1 MMKEVEELSEVWDIH
16 GYELKVSKPNKLYWP
31 KEGYTK
37 LDLLNYYRTMA
48 PILLPYLKDRPVTMH
63 FFPRGIEDFSFYKR
77 NFDDKKPDHHL
88 FKTKAYTEKS
98 QDKVIQ
104 VLLIDSTAGILYFA
118 AKGGIEFHLWSAKAP
133 KYEQPDLA
141 IFDLDVGDASNFKNV
156 LKVAG
161 YLNKLLISN
170 NIKAYPKTSGGTG
183 LHVYVPIVP
192 EYSYETIRAWVQS
205 IAVKLAGKYPNL
217 ITISRDGNKTH
228 NSDKVNIDHMQNVI
242 SRNTVAPYS
251 VRAYPKAP
259 VSTPLTWDEVKKG
272 GFVPSDFTI
281 KNIPERVEKLG
292 DLFAEVLK
300 HKEILALS

>member
-1 MMKEVEELSEVWDIH
+1 MMKEIEELSEVWDID
-16 GYELKVSKPNKLYWP
+16 GNELKISKPNKLYWP

-37 LDLLNYYRTMA
+37 LDLLKYYRTMA
-48 PILLPYLKDRPVTMH
+48 PLLLPYLKDRPVTMH

-77 NFDDKKPDHHL
+77 NFSDEKKEHNL
-88 FKTKAYTEKS
+88 FKTEAYTEKS
-98 QDKVIQ
+98 QDKVIE
-104 VLLIDSTAGILYFA
+104 VLMINSTFGIIYFA
-118 AKGGIEFHLWSAKAP
+118 AKGGIEFHLWSAKFP
-133 KYEQPDLA
+133 KYERPDLA
-141 IFDLDVGDASNFKNV
+141 IFDLDVRNVSNFKNV

-161 YLNKLLISN
+161 YLNKLLVSN

-183 LHVYVPIVP
+183 MHVYVPIVP
-192 EYSYETIRAWVQS
+192 EYSYETTRAWVQS
-205 IAVKLAGKYPNL
+205 ISVKLADKYPNL

-228 NSDKVNIDHMQNVI
+228 TSNKVNIDHMQNVT

-272 GFVPSDFTI
+272 GFVPSDFNI
-281 KNIPERVEKLG
+281 KNIPKRVEKLG

-300 HKEILALS
+300 HKETLPLS